1 MLKCMPVERVI
12 VTEVERVFIA
22 AWAIP
27 FLSKAF
33 PVTPSRP
40 GRLPCSFA
48 RVANLRSLQK
58 AAGLSQ
64 SQLAK
69 ASGVGLRSI
78 QLYEQRQKDINKA
91 HAIALYR
98 LSRALRCTME
108 QLLER

>member
-1 MLKCMPVERVI
+1 MTRFAPCIGRCTRHLK
-12 VTEVERVFIA
+12 A
-22 AWAIP
+22 
-27 FLSKAF
+27 
-33 PVTPSRP
+33 
-40 GRLPCSFA
+40 SFVDIFDEMRTDA
-48 RVANLRSLQK
+48 RSHQLANSAR

-69 ASGVGLRSI
+69 ASGVGVRSI

-91 HAIALYR
+91 QGIALYR